1 MKISENTPITIG
13 VIISL
18 VGAIAFVTRV
28 HYSAEAA
35 QETLKI
41 VANKQDQYNDSINE
55 IKTDIAVIKTILK
68 EEGK

>member
-1 MKISENTPITIG
+1 MRISENTPITIG

-35 QETLKI
+35 QESLKL
-41 VANKQDQYNDSINE
+41 VVSKQDQYNADISE
-55 IKTDIAVIKTILK
+55 IKCDMAVVKQILK
-68 EEGK
+68 ERE